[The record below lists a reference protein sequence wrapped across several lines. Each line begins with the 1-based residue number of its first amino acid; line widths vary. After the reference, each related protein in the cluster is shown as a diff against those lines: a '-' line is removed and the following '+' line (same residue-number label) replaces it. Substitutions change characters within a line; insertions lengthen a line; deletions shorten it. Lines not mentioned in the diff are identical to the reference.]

1 MEEFYMA
8 TKDLI
13 NTSEKDCTF
22 SDIKFKVKNYLPLK
36 DKISLIRSIVSGCFI
51 EYEEGIKYYD
61 SIYKEL
67 FKVVYI
73 TEFYTNVKLPTTT
86 MDDEGKK
93 IRVTDVFKAYD
104 SLMSGLFKEIIKNI
118 PDSEIEFIDEHI
130 DNAIFEKERSIENSG
145 KIEVVIKK
153 FLNSF
158 LEKIPENMDE
168 VIKSTIEELKSEK
181 FLGTLKKVVNI
192 TQFNKGK

>member
-1 MEEFYMA
+1 MA